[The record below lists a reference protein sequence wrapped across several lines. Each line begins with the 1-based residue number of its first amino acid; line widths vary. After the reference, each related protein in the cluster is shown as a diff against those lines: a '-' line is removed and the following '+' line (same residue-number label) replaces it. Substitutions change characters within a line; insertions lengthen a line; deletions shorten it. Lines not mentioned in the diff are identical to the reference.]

1 MNTNITFELIENESA
16 NDNTKT
22 FEYEQLLTNIN
33 DLIEDTKT
41 TEYDDSLLKIKN
53 YELNYNVKELKII
66 CDYYGILNEAK
77 HRRLKKLDI
86 IQHIVMFES
95 DNNNEDK
102 VNERLYLWDLMEQ
115 LNNNPFMKKFI
126 LW

>member
-41 TEYDDSLLKIKN
+41 TDYDDSLLKIKN

-77 HRRLKKLDI
+77 PRRLKKLDI